1 MSNIKSKRISEKE
14 YLDAFNIVTMY
25 YAQITEESNKLSK
38 IAKESIKKSQKAH
51 LTPNE
56 VGHYYEHWFAIFPEM
71 SFRLINILKD
81 NFDGIRFCDINK
93 KQFLS
98 CRNAGKTS
106 WKEFCSI
113 FNANEH

>member
-1 MSNIKSKRISEKE
+1 MQSKRISEKE

-25 YAQITEESNKLSK
+25 YSQITEESNKLSK
-38 IAKESIKKSQKAH
+38 IAKDSIKKSPKAH

-56 VGHYYEHWFAIFPEM
+56 VGCYYDSWVYMFPEM
-71 SFRLINILKD
+71 SCRLINILKD
-81 NFDGIRFCDINK
+81 NFDGIRFCDIHK
-93 KQFLS
+93 RQFLS

-113 FNANEH
+113 FNRIDY